1 MAWRSMDAE
10 ARLNLIPDR
19 TLVDGGPVYWS
30 SHVGQPTIALL
41 FRVGRVDEPFAQLG
55 VSHAVEHLA
64 LNALRG
70 APYSFNGQVTST
82 TTMCTAS
89 GTAGELEAFAR
100 ALCSSLPDLHVD
112 KLRRERTVLATEAQ
126 ARPRALASHLLSL
139 HCGHTAHGRGTLP
152 EFGLMRLRPADVAAW
167 AAARFTRRNLT
178 ALDRR

>member
-70 APYSFNGQVTST
+70 AQRF
-82 TTMCTAS
+82 MAAS
-89 GTAGELEAFAR
+89 GLGESRICA
-100 ALCSSLPDLHVD
+100 
-112 KLRRERTVLATEAQ
+112 TVLRQ
-126 ARPRALASHLLSL
+126 WH
-139 HCGHTAHGRGTLP
+139 
-152 EFGLMRLRPADVAAW
+152 
-167 AAARFTRRNLT
+167 
-178 ALDRR
+178 